1 MKFMLDTNICIYV
14 LNERPPELRTQFN
27 KHMGAMCISSISL
40 AELHY
45 GAANS
50 RKPRQNLA
58 EIESLCSHLSL
69 VSFDEHAAEQY
80 GLVRAA
86 LKRSGKLIGSNDL
99 LIAAH
104 AKSMGLVLV
113 SNNDREFKRVNGLK
127 VVNWVV

>member
-14 LNERPPELRTQFN
+14 LNERPPALRQRFN
-27 KHMGAMCISSISL
+27 KYLGSMCISAITL

-50 RKPRQNLA
+50 QKPRQNLV
-58 EIESLCSHLSL
+58 EIESFCSHLS
-69 VSFDEHAAEQY
+69 VMSFDERAAEQY
-80 GLVRAA
+80 GLIRAA

-104 AKSMGLVLV
+104 AKAMGLILV
-113 SNNDREFKRVNGLK
+113 SNNESEFKRVSGLK
-127 VVNWVV
+127 IVNWVA